1 MPYKPKKP
9 CKYPGCSKLTE
20 GSYCVEHAHIM
31 YQRYNRN
38 RRDPEINERY
48 HNEEWRRI
56 REAFIITYPF
66 CQICKKYGNLVP
78 ASEVHHIKPLAEGG
92 TNDFS
97 NLISLCH
104 RCHHRIHAERG
115 DYTKKNKTYSY

>member
-20 GSYCVEHAHIM
+20 GSYCTEHAHIM

-48 HNEEWRRI
+48 NNEEWRRI
-56 REAFIITYPF
+56 RESFIITYPF
-66 CQICKKYGNLVP
+66 CQICKKYGKLVP
-78 ASEVHHIKPLAEGG
+78 AAEVHHIKPLAEGG
-92 TNDFS
+92 TNDFA

-104 RCHHRIHAERG
+104 RCHARIHAERG
-115 DYTKKNKTYSY
+115 DGLNKNKVYTY